1 LEVTICI
8 VSLTYGIRRIFVLNR
23 FNTHLNFKTMSN
35 KNQPP
40 GIVPTKAE
48 LEALKI
54 LWKHGPSTVRFVHDI
69 LNKEIKN
76 VGYTST
82 LKMMQVMTE
91 KGMVKRDETN
101 MTHVYYPLLQ
111 EQKTMG
117 LMAER
122 FVQNMY
128 NGSISSLLVAF
139 MQNKKSSKKELE
151 KVKELLR
158 KLEENK

>member
-1 LEVTICI
+1 M
-8 VSLTYGIRRIFVLNR
+8 SKKN
-23 FNTHLNFKTMSN
+23 KTEE
-35 KNQPP
+35 
-40 GIVPTKAE
+40 IVPTKAE

-69 LNKEIKN
+69 LNKEIKD
-76 VGYTST
+76 VRYTST

-101 MTHVYYPLLQ
+101 MTHIYYPILE

-117 LMAER
+117 LMVER
-122 FVQNMY
+122 FVESMY
-128 NGSISSLLVAF
+128 NGSISNLLVAF
-139 MQNKKSSKKELE
+139 MHNNKSSKKELE

-158 KLEENK
+158 KLEKSE

>member
-1 LEVTICI
+1 M
-8 VSLTYGIRRIFVLNR
+8 SKKN
-23 FNTHLNFKTMSN
+23 KTAV
-35 KNQPP
+35 
-40 GIVPTKAE
+40 IVPTKAE

-101 MTHVYYPLLQ
+101 MTHIYHPLLE
-111 EQKTMG
+111 EQQTMG
-117 LMAER
+117 LMVER
-122 FVQNMY
+122 FVQSMY
-128 NGSISSLLVAF
+128 NGSISNLLVAF
-139 MQNKKSSKKELE
+139 MQNKRSSKKELE

-158 KLEENK
+158 KLEKTNR

>member
-1 LEVTICI
+1 M
-8 VSLTYGIRRIFVLNR
+8 SKKN
-23 FNTHLNFKTMSN
+23 KTEE
-35 KNQPP
+35 
-40 GIVPTKAE
+40 IVPTKAE

-69 LNKEIKN
+69 LNKEIKD
-76 VGYTST
+76 VRYTST

-101 MTHVYYPLLQ
+101 MTHIYYPILE

-117 LMAER
+117 LMVER
-122 FVQNMY
+122 FVESMY
-128 NGSISSLLVAF
+128 NGSISNLLVAF
-139 MQNKKSSKKELE
+139 MHNNKSSKKELE

-158 KLEENK
+158 KLDKDE